1 MERAEIVERCNSDRL
16 DPESTTRAEDPH
28 GDLSPVRDEQSPDR
42 HGRTLCSVGSCYTL
56 RAVIR
61 FIVRTAI
68 VLLGNAVGLIVASLV
83 LDDFSIDVTGFIVS
97 LIIFTVAVALMT
109 PFLASTMRRNQSSS
123 SAMGGVA
130 LISTFVALLITDI
143 FTDGVSI
150 SGIGT
155 WIGATV
161 VVWVGSL
168 LAVFI
173 LPYLG
178 LKKYLDERRV

>member
-1 MERAEIVERCNSDRL
+1 M
-16 DPESTTRAEDPH
+16 
-28 GDLSPVRDEQSPDR
+28 
-42 HGRTLCSVGSCYTL
+42 
-56 RAVIR
+56 IR

-109 PFLASTMRRNQSSS
+109 PFLASTMRRTQSSS

>member
-1 MERAEIVERCNSDRL
+1 M
-16 DPESTTRAEDPH
+16 
-28 GDLSPVRDEQSPDR
+28 
-42 HGRTLCSVGSCYTL
+42 
-56 RAVIR
+56 IR

-68 VLLGNAVGLIVASLV
+68 VLLGNAVGLIVAALV
-83 LDDFSIDVTGFIVS
+83 LDGFSIDVTGFVVS

-109 PFLASTMRRNQSSS
+109 PFLASTMRRNQSSP
-123 SAMGGVA
+123 SAIGGVA

-143 FTDGVSI
+143 LTDGVSI

-173 LPYLG
+173 LPFLG
-178 LKKYLDERRV
+178 LRKYLDERRI

>member
-1 MERAEIVERCNSDRL
+1 
-16 DPESTTRAEDPH
+16 
-28 GDLSPVRDEQSPDR
+28 
-42 HGRTLCSVGSCYTL
+42 
-56 RAVIR
+56 VIR

-83 LDDFSIDVTGFIVS
+83 LDGFSIDVTGFIVS
-97 LIIFTVAVALMT
+97 LVIFTVAVALMT
-109 PFLASTMRRNQSSS
+109 PFLESTMRRNQSSS
-123 SAMGGVA
+123 AATGGVA
-130 LISTFVALLITDI
+130 LISTFVALLVTDL
-143 FTDGVSI
+143 FTDGLSI

>member
-1 MERAEIVERCNSDRL
+1 M
-16 DPESTTRAEDPH
+16 
-28 GDLSPVRDEQSPDR
+28 
-42 HGRTLCSVGSCYTL
+42 
-56 RAVIR
+56 IR

-83 LDDFSIDVTGFIVS
+83 LDDFSIDVTGFVVS
-97 LIIFTVAVALMT
+97 LIIFTVSVALMT